1 MLFRIIVCIIC
12 KLNDNRITK
21 LTIEFLPLALM
32 INVIMGMLTEDFLLP
47 PIIYQ
52 DKTNKCLSR
61 ISFPMM
67 NWQND
72 VKSKSLS

>member
-12 KLNDNRITK
+12 KQNDNRITK
-21 LTIEFLPLALM
+21 STIEFLPLAPM

-47 PIIYQ
+47 QIIYQ
-52 DKTNKCLSR
+52 DKTNKYLST

-72 VKSKSLS
+72 VNCRSLS